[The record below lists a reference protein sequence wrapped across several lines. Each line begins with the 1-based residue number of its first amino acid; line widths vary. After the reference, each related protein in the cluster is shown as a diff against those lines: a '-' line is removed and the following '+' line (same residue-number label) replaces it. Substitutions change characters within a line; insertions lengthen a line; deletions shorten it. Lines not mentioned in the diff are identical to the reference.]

1 MERTV
6 FRIVAALIS
15 FILLLFFTV
24 PFTAGIVNIGN
35 CFGAAVSAVAL
46 CFFIFNK
53 QAVGLIKTMW
63 SNLAGRIT
71 IIIVSAAAVC
81 FLLYAVII
89 SVFMVRAAL
98 DKPGDNR
105 TTVVVLGCKV
115 KEGRPSMMLKR
126 RLDAAYDYLCDH
138 ENTAVIVSGG
148 KGNDEIISE
157 AQCMYDYLIE
167 KGISPERIII
177 EDKSSSTY
185 ENLKFSKEI
194 IQEKEL
200 EEKITIITDGYHQ
213 LRAEMI
219 ANDLDLEAYNISAS
233 TNPGLVPTYW
243 VREWFGIAYQFLF
256 G

>member
-6 FRIVAALIS
+6 FRIIAALIS

-105 TTVVVLGCKV
+105 TTVVVLGC
-115 KEGRPSMMLKR
+115 S
-126 RLDAAYDYLCDH
+126 
-138 ENTAVIVSGG
+138 
-148 KGNDEIISE
+148 
-157 AQCMYDYLIE
+157 
-167 KGISPERIII
+167 
-177 EDKSSSTY
+177 
-185 ENLKFSKEI
+185 
-194 IQEKEL
+194 
-200 EEKITIITDGYHQ
+200 
-213 LRAEMI
+213 
-219 ANDLDLEAYNISAS
+219 
-233 TNPGLVPTYW
+233 
-243 VREWFGIAYQFLF
+243 VREI
-256 G
+256 